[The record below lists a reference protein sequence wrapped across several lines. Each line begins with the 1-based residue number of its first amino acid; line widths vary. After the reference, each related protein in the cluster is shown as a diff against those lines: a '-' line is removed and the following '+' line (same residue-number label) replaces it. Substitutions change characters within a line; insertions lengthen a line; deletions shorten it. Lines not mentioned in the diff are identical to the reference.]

1 MTERL
6 IARSADDDDRRV
18 RALFLAVPRRMPP
31 TALQARLLAATRQAW
46 PVAAEARDWVVGSEL
61 VVSGGVVLAAAL
73 LALVPVAAVVAAF
86 FLDAG
91 IVIRGLTHGCVMLVE
106 WLNAG
111 VSVWDVLARASVV
124 LASALASPGG
134 TLILLGG
141 VLTASL
147 ALAGL
152 SRVLPRQEGDV

>member
-1 MTERL
+1 
-6 IARSADDDDRRV
+6 
-18 RALFLAVPRRMPP
+18 MPS
-31 TALQARLLAATRQAW
+31 TALQARLLAATRSAW

-61 VVSGGVVLAAAL
+61 VVSGGVVIGAAL
-73 LALVPVAAVVAAF
+73 LALVPVVAVIAAF

-91 IVIRGLTHGCVMLVE
+91 IVIRGLTHGCVILVE

-111 VSVWDVLARASVV
+111 VSVWDLLARSSVV
-124 LASALASPGG
+124 LGSALASPVG
-134 TLILLGG
+134 TVVLLGG

-152 SRVLPRQEGDV
+152 SRVLPRQQGDV

>member
-1 MTERL
+1 MTGRL
-6 IARSADDDDRRV
+6 GPSWWC
-18 RALFLAVPRRMPP
+18 RAG
-31 TALQARLLAATRQAW
+31 W
-46 PVAAEARDWVVGSEL
+46 SIG
-61 VVSGGVVLAAAL
+61 AAL
-73 LALVPVAAVVAAF
+73 LALVPVVPVIAAF

-106 WLNAG
+106 WLSAG
-111 VSVWDVLARASVV
+111 VSVWDLLARSSVV
-124 LASALASPGG
+124 LGSALASPAG
-134 TLILLGG
+134 TLVLLGG

>member
-1 MTERL
+1 
-6 IARSADDDDRRV
+6 
-18 RALFLAVPRRMPP
+18 
-31 TALQARLLAATRQAW
+31 
-46 PVAAEARDWVVGSEL
+46 
-61 VVSGGVVLAAAL
+61 
-73 LALVPVAAVVAAF
+73 VVAVIAF

-111 VSVWDVLARASVV
+111 VSVWDLLARSSVV
-124 LASALASPGG
+124 LGSALASPVG
-134 TLILLGG
+134 TVVLLGG

-152 SRVLPRQEGDV
+152 SRVLPRQQGDV

>member
-6 IARSADDDDRRV
+6 IARSADDDDRRM
-18 RALFLAVPRRMPP
+18 RALFLAVPRRTPSA
-31 TALQARLLAATRQAW
+31 ALQARLLAATRSAW

-61 VVSGGVVLAAAL
+61 VVSGGVVIGAAL
-73 LALVPVAAVVAAF
+73 LALVPVVVVVAAF

-91 IVIRGLTHGCVMLVE
+91 IVIRGLTHGCVMLIE

-111 VSVWDVLARASVV
+111 VSVWDLLARSSVV
-124 LASALASPGG
+124 LGSALASPAG
-134 TLILLGG
+134 TIVLLGG

>member
-1 MTERL
+1 M
-6 IARSADDDDRRV
+6 V
-18 RALFLAVPRRMPP
+18 AVI
-31 TALQARLLAATRQAW
+31 
-46 PVAAEARDWVVGSEL
+46 
-61 VVSGGVVLAAAL
+61 
-73 LALVPVAAVVAAF
+73 AF

-111 VSVWDVLARASVV
+111 VSVWDLLARSSVV
-124 LASALASPGG
+124 LGSALASPVG
-134 TLILLGG
+134 TVVLLGG

-152 SRVLPRQEGDV
+152 SRVLPRQQGDV